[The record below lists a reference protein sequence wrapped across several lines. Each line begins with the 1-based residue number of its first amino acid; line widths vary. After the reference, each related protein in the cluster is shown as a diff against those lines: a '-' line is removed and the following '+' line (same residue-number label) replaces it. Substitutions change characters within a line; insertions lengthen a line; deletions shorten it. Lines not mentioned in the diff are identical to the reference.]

1 MKALNFTILY
11 VSDPAASA
19 AFYQRL
25 LGLPPVEQSATF
37 AMFVL
42 SDGGR
47 LGLWR
52 RDGVRPAATPG
63 SSQSELVLSAA
74 SREEVDSCHQQW
86 QQWGINILQQ
96 SVSMDFG
103 YTFTAAD
110 DDGHRLRVY
119 VYEE

>member
-11 VSDPAASA
+11 VNDPAVSA

-25 LGLPPVEQSATF
+25 FGLPPVELSATF

-42 SDGGR
+42 PDGAR
-47 LGLWR
+47 LGLWQ
-52 RDGVRPAATPG
+52 RDGVRPAAG
-63 SSQSELVLSAA
+63 SSQSERVLTAA
-74 SREEVDSCHQQW
+74 SREEVDSCHRQW
-86 QQWGINILQQ
+86 QQWGMDILQPPL
-96 SVSMDFG
+96 SMDFG

-119 VYEE
+119 VYEG